1 MFFIQKKTKN
11 KNINMITELIKN
23 IPGIYEIRPKVL
35 LKSVEDIYNSPIDL
49 SMYLPSSDIGS
60 LTMLEATMII
70 SLLKIYNPLEIF
82 EFGTFLGFTTALLV
96 KNSSVN
102 STVYSLDL
110 DNSSNQKNFDFTK
123 LSDKDILGNDLINDA
138 FLSNIQ
144 FLKGEFFLRN
154 INDSEKKKI
163 KLLKEN
169 SLELDIHQLGLFNKI
184 EFCFIDGGHTYDII
198 KSDTDKAFS
207 MSKKNSLI
215 IWHDYKSKIH
225 GDVTLYLSV
234 LSKKYEIFHIANT
247 MLAFTIVK

>member
-1 MFFIQKKTKN
+1 
-11 KNINMITELIKN
+11 MIKELFKN
-23 IPGIYEIRPKVL
+23 IPGIYEIRPKIL
-35 LKSVEDIYNSPIDL
+35 LKTIEDLYDSPIDFN
-49 SMYLPSSDIGS
+49 MYLPSSDIGS

-70 SLLKIYNPLEIF
+70 SFLKIYNPIEIF

-110 DNSSNQKNFDFTK
+110 DNCSNQNNFDFTK

-144 FLKGEFFLRN
+144 FIKGEFFLKN
-154 INDSEKKKI
+154 IIDSEKKKI
-163 KLLKEN
+163 KLLKSN
-169 SLELDIHQLGLFNKI
+169 SLDLDVLHLGLFKKI
-184 EFCFIDGGHTYDII
+184 DFCFIDGGHNYDIV
-198 KSDTDKAFS
+198 KSDTEKAFS
-207 MSKKNSLI
+207 MCKKNSLI
-215 IWHDYKSKIH
+215 IWHDYNSKIH